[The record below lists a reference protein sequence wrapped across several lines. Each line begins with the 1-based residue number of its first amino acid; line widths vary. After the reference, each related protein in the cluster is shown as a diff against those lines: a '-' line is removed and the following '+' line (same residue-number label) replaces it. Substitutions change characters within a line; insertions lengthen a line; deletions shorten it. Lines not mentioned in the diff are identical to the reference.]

1 VDFQGALAAYVDAE
15 GDNLPGGAATGILQ
29 LSRALAEHTSGLNK
43 GDVLTLDWLPGTG
56 TVMELNKRPVMAPL
70 RDMVIYNALLNIW
83 LGERPA
89 DPSLKDKL
97 LGRTGVIRASMN
109 Y

>member
-1 VDFQGALAAYVDAE
+1 
-15 GDNLPGGAATGILQ
+15 
-29 LSRALAEHTSGLNK
+29 
-43 GDVLTLDWLPGTG
+43 
-56 TVMELNKRPVMAPL
+56 
-70 RDMVIYNALLNIW
+70 MVIYNALLNIW